1 MLAPKVVRAV
11 ALKAVPQSLN
21 SVSQAISLLMMW
33 WPHDQALCV
42 TTRFGVIPMS
52 LFAVTAVGADRPGIV
67 AAVAK
72 ALESVDG
79 NIEDAAMQ
87 ALGGQFA
94 ISLLVN
100 AGTTKETLE
109 DTLAG
114 AASGLVLTVSE
125 AETHPRAASPTHLFT
140 IYGADRPG
148 LVSSAA
154 AILFEQRANVTNLQ
168 SRILPA
174 DHPIY
179 VMAFEVNLPDG
190 ADGEGICEIIR
201 DTMPGVQASV
211 NTLERP
217 QI

>member
-1 MLAPKVVRAV
+1 M
-11 ALKAVPQSLN
+11 
-21 SVSQAISLLMMW
+21 
-33 WPHDQALCV
+33 
-42 TTRFGVIPMS
+42 T

-67 AAVAK
+67 AAVTK

-100 AGTTKETLE
+100 AGVAQSELAATLE
-109 DTLAG
+109 G
-114 AASGLVLTVSE
+114 AAHGLVLTVSE

-148 LVSSAA
+148 LVSTASQ
-154 AILFEQRANVTNLQ
+154 ILFEQGANVTNLQ

-174 DHPIY
+174 DNPIY

-190 ADGEGICEIIR
+190 ADGESVCEVIR
-201 DTMPGVQASV
+201 TQMPGVEASV
-211 NTLERP
+211 NKLERP
-217 QI
+217 QL

>member
-1 MLAPKVVRAV
+1 MTLY
-11 ALKAVPQSLN
+11 
-21 SVSQAISLLMMW
+21 
-33 WPHDQALCV
+33 
-42 TTRFGVIPMS
+42 
-52 LFAVTAVGADRPGIV
+52 AVTAVGADRPGIV
-67 AAVAK
+67 AAVTK

-100 AGTTKETLE
+100 AAADRSTLTETLE
-109 DTLAG
+109 
-114 AASGLVLTVSE
+114 AATHDLVLTVSE

-148 LVSSAA
+148 LVSSAS
-154 AILFEQRANVTNLQ
+154 AILFEQGANVTNLQ

-174 DHPIY
+174 DNPIY

-190 ADGEGICEIIR
+190 ADGEGICEVIR
-201 DTMPGVQASV
+201 EAMPGVQASV
-211 NTLERP
+211 NKLERP
-217 QI
+217 QL